1 MEGGGYMRKQDT
13 LLLMIAVSGEMPAD
27 LAEHI
32 IGSVSYTAAVITRLK
47 QEGYISVRNKPG
59 IKDMCCVQRVRD
71 MSFHNIVKM
80 LLLFYRG
87 QWRQTM

>member
-1 MEGGGYMRKQDT
+1 MRKQDT

-47 QEGYISVRNKPG
+47 QEGYISVRNKAG
-59 IKDMCCVQRVRD
+59 YKGYVCCVQRVRD

>member
-32 IGSVSYTAAVITRLK
+32 IGLYPIPLRLL
-47 QEGYISVRNKPG
+47 PG
-59 IKDMCCVQRVRD
+59 
-71 MSFHNIVKM
+71 
-80 LLLFYRG
+80 
-87 QWRQTM
+87 

>member
-32 IGSVSYTAAVITRLK
+32 IGSVSYDKAGR
-47 QEGYISVRNKPG
+47 
-59 IKDMCCVQRVRD
+59 CVDAWNTSTGVWG
-71 MSFHNIVKM
+71 FH
-80 LLLFYRG
+80 F
-87 QWRQTM
+87 T

>member
-47 QEGYISVRNKPG
+47 QEGYI
-59 IKDMCCVQRVRD
+59 CCVQRVRD

>member
-47 QEGYISVRNKPG
+47 QMQNEEPVACTDSPFLDYPYSV
-59 IKDMCCVQRVRD
+59 
-71 MSFHNIVKM
+71 F
-80 LLLFYRG
+80 
-87 QWRQTM
+87 